1 MRVDGGIDKAQ
12 TVRSTRSPVEA
23 QALAGNGSGVVVNVG
38 TVQESSVESG
48 RAAGF
53 GSLPQLVDSLVVPV
67 VEKDEANILIVVC
80 RRRAVDENATKQTL
94 PGLQTV
100 VRVVPGESIELSET
114 ELVKDLPARAVLG
127 QTELIRHAAPDCNG
141 ALRNRHHTI
150 IRVGKVLA
158 HAVEVDAR
166 AICALGQVV
175 GEVNPDSV
183 SPISVDGG
191 TGYAAVDG
199 LDIAFDSIR
208 GCGTVLK
215 DKPVLASNA
224 SIWNG
229 LVVVGRNIVV
239 TPGGSRRGVIP

>member
-67 VEKDEANILIVVC
+67 VEEDEANILIVVC

-100 VRVVPGESIELSET
+100 VRVVPGESIELFET
-114 ELVKDLPARAVLG
+114 ELVKDLPARAVL
-127 QTELIRHAAPDCNG
+127 R
-141 ALRNRHHTI
+141 
-150 IRVGKVLA
+150 
-158 HAVEVDAR
+158 
-166 AICALGQVV
+166 
-175 GEVNPDSV
+175 
-183 SPISVDGG
+183 
-191 TGYAAVDG
+191 
-199 LDIAFDSIR
+199 
-208 GCGTVLK
+208 
-215 DKPVLASNA
+215 
-224 SIWNG
+224 
-229 LVVVGRNIVV
+229 
-239 TPGGSRRGVIP
+239 